1 MRNRA
6 SKPVWENKWNK
17 KKYSFNQK
25 KGQEIQ
31 KNQRKMQDKHESQKD
46 GKK

>member
-25 KGQEIQ
+25 KRSRNIEKSK
-31 KNQRKMQDKHESQKD
+31 KNARQT
-46 GKK
+46 

>member
-6 SKPVWENKWNK
+6 SKPVWEYKWNK
-17 KKYSFNQK
+17 KKIFIQSK